1 MSGVDYVF
9 KLLTLGESTV
19 GKSSIILRYTNG
31 QFNQNLLSTTGI
43 DFKTKIIEHK
53 NEKIKLV
60 IYDTSGQE
68 RYRTI
73 AANYYKNADGI
84 LFVYDITQKN
94 TLTFNY
100 WLEQIKEKS
109 SVKAIILFGNKTD
122 LDSPDNKNE
131 DVPKREITKEEGE
144 KVAEQYGLKL
154 FEGSAKDDI
163 NIDAAILE
171 LVDLIYKEQNIQ
183 SGDKKQ
189 PEMQKVQKLS
199 TKTVRI
205 KQKGACCSNP
215 V

>member
-9 KLLTLGESTV
+9 KLLTLGESSV

-31 QFNQNLLSTTGI
+31 QFNQQLLSTTGI
-43 DFKTKIIEHK
+43 DFKTKIIDHK
-53 NEKIKLV
+53 DEKIKLV

-109 SVKAIILFGNKTD
+109 SIKSIVLFGNKTD
-122 LDSPDNKNE
+122 LDISDNKDE
-131 DVPKREITKEEGE
+131 DAPKREITKEEGE
-144 KVAEQYGLKL
+144 KIAEQYGLKL

-163 NIDAAILE
+163 NIDSAILE
-171 LVDLIYKEQNIQ
+171 LVDLIYKEKNIQ
-183 SGDKKQ
+183 SGEKKQ
-189 PEMQKVQKLS
+189 PEKQKVQKLS
-199 TKTVRI
+199 TKTMRV
-205 KQKGACCSNP
+205 KKKGACCSNP

>member
-171 LVDLIYKEQNIQ
+171 LVDLIYKEKNIQ

-199 TKTVRI
+199 TKTVRV
-205 KQKGACCSNP
+205 KQKGSCCSNP

>member
-100 WLEQIKEKS
+100 WLDQIKEKS
-109 SVKAIILFGNKTD
+109 SVKSIILFGNKTD
-122 LDSPDNKNE
+122 LDIPDNKNE

-171 LVDLIYKEQNIQ
+171 LVELIYKEKNIQ
-183 SGDKKQ
+183 SGEKKQ
-189 PEMQKVQKLS
+189 PETQKVQKLS
-199 TKTVRI
+199 TKTVRV
-205 KQKGACCSNP
+205 KQKGSCCSNP

>member
-1 MSGVDYVF
+1 MF

-53 NEKIKLV
+53 NERIKLV

-109 SVKAIILFGNKTD
+109 SVKSIILFGNKTD
-122 LDSPDNKNE
+122 LDIPDNKME
-131 DVPKREITKEEGE
+131 DAPKREITKEEGE

-171 LVDLIYKEQNIQ
+171 LVELIYKEKNIQ
-183 SGDKKQ
+183 SGEKKQ
-189 PEMQKVQKLS
+189 PETQKVQKLS
-199 TKTVRI
+199 TKTVRV
-205 KQKGACCSNP
+205 KQKGSCCSNP

>member
-9 KLLTLGESTV
+9 KLLTLGESSV

-31 QFNQNLLSTTGI
+31 QFNQQLLSTTGI
-43 DFKTKIIEHK
+43 DFKTKIIDHK
-53 NEKIKLV
+53 DEKIKLV

-109 SVKAIILFGNKTD
+109 SIKSIVLFGNKTD
-122 LDSPDNKNE
+122 LDISDNKDE
-131 DVPKREITKEEGE
+131 DAPKREITKEEGE
-144 KVAEQYGLKL
+144 KIAEQYGLKL

-163 NIDAAILE
+163 NIDSAILE
-171 LVDLIYKEQNIQ
+171 LVDLI
-183 SGDKKQ
+183 
-189 PEMQKVQKLS
+189 
-199 TKTVRI
+199 
-205 KQKGACCSNP
+205 
-215 V
+215 

>member
-171 LVDLIYKEQNIQ
+171 LVDLIYKEKNIQ
-183 SGDKKQ
+183 SGEKKQ
-189 PEMQKVQKLS
+189 PEKQKVQKLS
-199 TKTVRI
+199 TKTMRV
-205 KQKGACCSNP
+205 KKKGACCSNP

>member
-9 KLLTLGESTV
+9 KLLTLGESSV

-31 QFNQNLLSTTGI
+31 QFNQQLLSTTGI
-43 DFKTKIIEHK
+43 DFKTKIIDHK
-53 NEKIKLV
+53 DEKIKLV

-109 SVKAIILFGNKTD
+109 SIKSIVLFGNKTD
-122 LDSPDNKNE
+122 LDISDNKDE
-131 DVPKREITKEEGE
+131 DAPKREITKEEGE
-144 KVAEQYGLKL
+144 KIAEQYGLKL

-171 LVDLIYKEQNIQ
+171 LVDLIYKEKNIQ
-183 SGDKKQ
+183 SGEKKQ
-189 PEMQKVQKLS
+189 PEKQKVQKLS
-199 TKTVRI
+199 TKTMRV
-205 KQKGACCSNP
+205 KKKGACCSNP

>member
-60 IYDTSGQE
+60 
-68 RYRTI
+68 
-73 AANYYKNADGI
+73 
-84 LFVYDITQKN
+84 VYDITQKN

-171 LVDLIYKEQNIQ
+171 LVDLIYKEKNIQ